1 MITILDRVVSERII
15 KAYGSQGIVYD
26 LSALSYTGSKND
38 PAMYGHYYHTNG
50 GIPVHHRIMPGKIVS
65 VSTVR
70 SFAMELRDLGIRTI
84 MIVMDRGFYSTQNI
98 MDLSDYSLIGAI
110 PASLNIF
117 RDLLTRSRG
126 IEHSVNDIQYR
137 EESAVNSPST
147 SLTLLRST
155 LYVLSLELHLGHLS
169 WGYEKTISII
179 SASGIPSSASG
190 RFQ

>member
-50 GIPVHHRIMPGKIVS
+50 GNREINFVLAVTRTGGIPVHHRIMPGNIVS

-126 IEHSVNDIQYR
+126 IEH
-137 EESAVNSPST
+137 EMFMA
-147 SLTLLRST
+147 L
-155 LYVLSLELHLGHLS
+155 
-169 WGYEKTISII
+169 
-179 SASGIPSSASG
+179 
-190 RFQ
+190 